1 MKRALRIHDIGHI
14 PALAPAS
21 GPIGPFLNPEPGP
34 FRICS
39 AQHFRNHGP
48 SQEDES
54 AMSEGQEIEFESSDS
69 PHWPQVKEGAH
80 GVARDRL
87 QTRYDAVIQ
96 GAQWFRDDADT
107 LIKDAIKKPPGH
119 LSGFGALAESLM
131 AVCILVVPEVGL
143 AAEILEAAKG
153 AYETIKPAQELV
165 EKAHEQAI
173 ANSVEAATGYLQ
185 ELTKTY
191 AEDVADK
198 ALPVKQAAEN
208 AVGAALDSYIQQNPQ
223 PLKPGDDSFYRSLC
237 DGIGIREPDL
247 ATIKMEVWNKVFPPF
262 KENVLVAAAQIH
274 FFHEMD
280 DDFER
285 LNFLMDQ
292 AEKGTD
298 PDALLVLMGGSREYW
313 DPFLRVF
320 RDQGRSAAMM
330 AMEAHLLRL

>member
-1 MKRALRIHDIGHI
+1 
-14 PALAPAS
+14 
-21 GPIGPFLNPEPGP
+21 
-34 FRICS
+34 
-39 AQHFRNHGP
+39 
-48 SQEDES
+48 
-54 AMSEGQEIEFESSDS
+54 MSEEQEIEFETNDS
-69 PHWPQVKEGAH
+69 PRWPQVKEGAH

-107 LIKDAIKKPPGH
+107 LVKEAIKKPPGH
-119 LSGFGALAESLM
+119 LSGFAALAESVM
-131 AVCILVVPEVGL
+131 AVCTLVVPEVGL
-143 AAEILEAAKG
+143 AAAILEAAKT
-153 AYETIKPAQELV
+153 AYETIKPAQELL
-165 EKAHEQAI
+165 EKAHEEAI

-185 ELTKTY
+185 ELTKRY

-208 AVGAALDSYIQQNPQ
+208 AAGTALDSYIQQNPQ
-223 PLKPGDDSFYRSLC
+223 PLQPGDDSSYRALC

-247 ATIKMEVWNKVFPPF
+247 SAIKMEVWSKVFPPF
-262 KENVLVAAAQIH
+262 KEKVLVAAAQIH

-292 AEKGTD
+292 CEKGND
-298 PDALLVLMGGSREYW
+298 PDAFLDLIGGTRSYW

-320 RDQGRSAAMM
+320 HDQGRSAAIL
-330 AMEAHLLRL
+330 AMEGHLLQLG